1 METQEAKEPE
11 HEPVPVPDP
20 QLVREQLAKG
30 IDPVE
35 QFYREQ
41 EQRQQQQESETTAP

>member
-1 METQEAKEPE
+1 MTEENKEKTV
-11 HEPVPVPDP
+11 EPQADP
-20 QLVREQLAKG
+20 QLVREMLARG

-41 EQRQQQQESETTAP
+41 EQRQQREQQESATPAP

>member
-1 METQEAKEPE
+1 MTEENKEKTV
-11 HEPVPVPDP
+11 EPQADP
-20 QLVREQLAKG
+20 QLGREMRARG

-41 EQRQQQQESETTAP
+41 EQRQQRQESETTAP

>member
-1 METQEAKEPE
+1 MTEENKEKTV
-11 HEPVPVPDP
+11 VPQADP
-20 QLVREQLAKG
+20 QLVREMLARG

-41 EQRQQQQESETTAP
+41 EQRQQRQESETTAP

>member
-1 METQEAKEPE
+1 MTEENKGKTVGPQA
-11 HEPVPVPDP
+11 DP
-20 QLVREQLAKG
+20 QLVREMLARG

-41 EQRQQQQESETTAP
+41 EQRQQQEQQEPATPAP